1 MRKVSMFILLVVTAL
16 FLAGCGS
23 PTPPDE
29 VVNEY
34 WGLFQDRDTEGAL
47 ELVIDGRE
55 DEVGDLD
62 MEMEEVDEIEE
73 VLFERFTVEAEG
85 YEEDGEVAIVDV
97 TVTKPDL
104 HETFATFFEEGFE
117 ELMALAMEGA
127 SDEEMDEKAE
137 EFLLEAMEDAED
149 ISHDQQV
156 ELHLEDG
163 EWKIY
168 DWLFDDI
175 EERMD
180 ELDFEDESV
189 EQNGMDEESDEAAGD
204 IDEGEAEVG
213 DTVTTEAG
221 DMTLIAQNDD
231 IDAIETGPFRIDI
244 EQVNAVSGDLNPQSA
259 EMFDTEQLEYIQLD
273 LQVENTSDEDLIFYA
288 GQAQIVTNTGEQLES
303 DMWMS
308 DHIEG
313 EFMGGV
319 TQEGTLIYP
328 LEQSQAEE
336 VETVRIVI
344 GAPQDEDWQEVGEEV
359 DFEVEL

>member
-1 MRKVSMFILLVVTAL
+1 MKKALMFTFLAFSVLLLV
-16 FLAGCGS
+16 GCGS

-29 VVNEY
+29 VVDEY
-34 WGLFQDRDTEGAL
+34 WELFQDGDIEGAL
-47 ELVIDGRE
+47 ELVAEGRE
-55 DEVGDLD
+55 DKVGDLEMDMEEVGD
-62 MEMEEVDEIEE
+62 IEK
-73 VLFERFTVEAEG
+73 VLFERFTVETEG
-85 YEEDGEVAIVDV
+85 YEEDGDVAIVDV
-97 TVTKPDL
+97 TVTKPNL
-104 HETFATFFEEGFE
+104 HETFATFFEEGFV

-137 EFLLEAMEDAED
+137 EFLLEAMEGAGD
-149 ISHDQQV
+149 ISHDQQA

-175 EERMD
+175 EERME
-180 ELDFEDESV
+180 ELDFEGESEENGDE
-189 EQNGMDEESDEAAGD
+189 NDKLADE

-221 DMTLIAQNDD
+221 NMTLKAQNDD
-231 IDAIETGPFRIDI
+231 IDTIETGPFKVEI
-244 EQVNAVSGDLNPQSA
+244 EQVNAISGDLNPQTA
-259 EMFDTEQLEYIQLD
+259 EMFGAEQLEYIQID
-273 LQVENTSDEDLIFYA
+273 LQAENTSEEDLIFYA

-319 TQEGTLIYP
+319 IQKGTLIYP

-336 VETVRIVI
+336 IETVRIVI
-344 GAPQDEDWQEVGEEV
+344 SAPQDEDWQEVGEEV
-359 DFEVEL
+359 DIEIKL